1 MLSPPA
7 VLKEIEMN
15 ALDHLRAKASYGVL
29 ALIWANVAL
38 SLIASLFM
46 SNDGSFI
53 GFIASGMIAG
63 LVTAIWSRDKF
74 GPTMRTLSSVALAA
88 EVAILVYQFQGG
100 GYQIDMH
107 MYFFAT
113 LAICAAWIDWRAIV
127 GYAAVVAVHHLVLYF
142 LLPSAVFPGQSDFSR
157 VLLHA
162 VILVLQSGVLIAL
175 TGAVVASVNA
185 ASRSTDEAVAAHAEA
200 AERAEEARRA
210 DALIADERSR
220 REAEKMAEAE
230 QTAAAVDHLA
240 AALTELSA
248 GNLSYRIDARLYG
261 RMDGLRQTFNQVIE
275 RLEQTMRDVSIAAAN
290 VRGGAGSIRDA
301 NNELSSRTE
310 RQAAGVEET
319 AAAITEITET
329 VQKTA
334 TRAENVNR
342 LVENAKRGAEKS
354 AQIVS
359 NAVDAMSKIEGSSQ
373 QIGQIIG
380 VIDEIAFQT
389 NLLAL
394 NAGVEAARAG
404 EAGKGF
410 AVVATEVRELA
421 QRSANAAKEIKTLIN
436 ASAGE
441 VAHGVDLVGETGEA
455 LRHIS
460 DEVRAISEH
469 VEQIVYATREQSAG
483 LSTISQSVH
492 VIDQGTQQNAAMVEE
507 STAAVHAL
515 ANEADALDRLIE
527 QFRAG
532 DAARRG
538 VTRHAA

>member
-1 MLSPPA
+1 
-7 VLKEIEMN
+7 MN
-15 ALDHLRAKASYGVL
+15 ALDQLRAKASYGVL
-29 ALIWANVAL
+29 TLIWANVMF
-38 SLIASLFM
+38 SLAASVFLPEGGSYIGVVASASIA
-46 SNDGSFI
+46 
-53 GFIASGMIAG
+53 A
-63 LVTAIWSRDKF
+63 LVTSVWVRDKF
-74 GPTMRTLSSVALAA
+74 GPTIRTLSSIGLAA
-88 EVAILVYQFQGG
+88 EVAVLVYQFKGG
-100 GYQIDMH
+100 AYQVDMH

-113 LAICAAWIDWRAIV
+113 LAICAAWIDWRAII
-127 GYAAVVAVHHLVLYF
+127 GFAAVVAVHHLVLDF
-142 LLPSAVFPGQSDFSR
+142 LLPSAVFPGEFDFTR

-162 VILVLQSGVLIAL
+162 VILILQSGVLIAL
-175 TGAVVASVNA
+175 TGAVVGSVEA
-185 ASRSTDEAVAAHAEA
+185 ASRSAADALAAHAEA

-210 DALIADERSR
+210 DAAVFEERTR
-220 REAEKMAEAE
+220 REAEKTVEAE
-230 QTAAAVDHLA
+230 QTAKAVEQMAAG
-240 AALTELSA
+240 LTELSH
-248 GNLSYRIDARLYG
+248 GNLAYRLETKLSG
-261 RMDGLRQTFNQVIE
+261 RMDVLRQTFNQVIDQ
-275 RLEQTMRDVSIAAAN
+275 LDKTMREVSVAATH
-290 VRGGAGSIRDA
+290 VRSGAESIREA
-301 NNELSSRTE
+301 NNELSNRTE

-319 AAAITEITET
+319 AAAITEISET

-354 AQIVS
+354 AEIVS

-404 EAGKGF
+404 DAGKGF

-436 ASAGE
+436 ASADQ
-441 VAHGVDLVGETGEA
+441 VSHGVGLVGETGKA
-455 LRHIS
+455 LKNIS

-469 VEQIVYATREQSAG
+469 VEQIVHATREQSAG
-483 LSTISQSVH
+483 LSTISESVH
-492 VIDQGTQQNAAMVEE
+492 MIDQGTQHNAAMVEE

-515 ANEADALDRLIE
+515 ASEADALDRLIE

-532 DAARRG
+532 AAARRHNG
-538 VTRHAA
+538 RLAA